1 MFIVVGGKLM
11 AIFDDGFLVNSGTT
25 AAVKCADVSEY
36 CVETEN
42 EEVW

>member
-1 MFIVVGGKLM
+1 MLNS
-11 AIFDDGFLVNSGTT
+11 DHGFLVNSGTT
-25 AAVKCADVSEY
+25 AAIKCADVSEY

>member
-1 MFIVVGGKLM
+1 MLTS
-11 AIFDDGFLVNSGTT
+11 DDGFLVNSCTT

-36 CVETEN
+36 CVETDN